1 MSARYRYIL
10 VLVLLVSLL
19 ITGIAYFAINSGE
32 EPTDLPADNQ
42 AQSGSTPLPT
52 TSSTPNSTS
61 ESLLLTLETPTSLT
75 VVVKEPSFIIRG
87 KTRADALLTIDNETV
102 EPDINGQFTHRISLD
117 PGHNIVEI
125 IASTSSGEQNDLVLA
140 VIYSIPSTSIPVNP
154 TPIVIKI
161 DEKISVSAKQG
172 TSDLATATP
181 TTGT

>member
-10 VLVLLVSLL
+10 VPALLVSLL
-19 ITGIAYFAINSGE
+19 ITGITYFVINSGE
-32 EPTDLPADNQ
+32 EPTDLPADKTQ
-42 AQSGSTPLPT
+42 TGSTPLPT
-52 TSSTPNSTS
+52 TSSSPTTTS
-61 ESLLLTLETPTSLT
+61 EPLLLTLETPTSLT
-75 VVVKEPSFIIRG
+75 VVVKEPSFTIRG
-87 KTRADALLTIDNETV
+87 KTRVDALLTIDNEAV
-102 EPDINGQFTHRISLD
+102 EPDINGQFTHTISLD

-125 IASTSSGEQNDLVLA
+125 VASTSSGEQNGLVLA

-161 DEKISVSAKQG
+161 DEKISVSDKQG